1 MIMRVLLMVSL
12 LASSGGVQPSH
23 AQSPAPLYR
32 NLIMKGGGIRGIAY
46 GGALQELE
54 KQGVLAHITRVG
66 GTSAGAIQAALLAVG
81 YSPDAIIDIINRTP
95 VQRLND
101 GQFIFIGGGSRLLR
115 QYGWYRGDQLTKYI
129 CELVGRQTQRPN
141 LTLAELHDLALAQPG
156 HYRDLYTTGTNLTLQ
171 RTQVF
176 GYETHPTMR
185 VADAVRISMSIPL
198 YFRAVLL
205 DADNKV
211 IQGKPKAGQPTQ
223 VLVDG
228 GLLANYPLHI
238 FDQPQFL
245 PTGLSPGTTANPETL
260 GLRLDRAE
268 QIALDTLPTGRQALA
283 PYDIRDFS
291 SYIGALYT
299 VTLENLNPA
308 LPGDWPRTISI
319 NTMGF
324 RPKVKRVSDEQK
336 AQLIASGRA
345 GVQAFFGKRN

>member
-1 MIMRVLLMVSL
+1 MLASL
-12 LASSGGVQPSH
+12 LTAPRPGH
-23 AQSPAPLYR
+23 AQAPPYR

-54 KQGVLAHITRVG
+54 RQGVLAHITRVG

-81 YSPDAIIDIINRTP
+81 YSPEAIIDIVNRTP

-101 GQFIFIGGGSRLLR
+101 GRFIFFGGGSRLLR
-115 QYGWYRGDQLTKYI
+115 QFGWYRGDQLTKYL
-129 CELVGRQTQRPN
+129 CELVAHQTQRPN
-141 LTLAELHDLALAQPG
+141 LTLAELHALALAQPG
-156 HYRDLYTTGTNLTLQ
+156 HYRDLYATGTNLTLQ
-171 RTQVF
+171 CTQVF

-205 DADNKV
+205 DAEGHV

-238 FDQPQFL
+238 FDQPRYL
-245 PTGLSPGTTANPETL
+245 PAGLPPGTTANPETL

-268 QIALDTLPTGRQALA
+268 QIALDTLPSGRQALA
-283 PYDIRDFS
+283 PYDIHDFS

-299 VTLENLNPA
+299 VALENLNPA

-319 NTMGF
+319 NTLGF
-324 RPKVKRVSDEQK
+324 GPKVKRISAEQK
-336 AQLIASGRA
+336 AQLIESGRV
-345 GVQAFFGKRN
+345 GVRVFFGEIQAQH

>member
-1 MIMRVLLMVSL
+1 MLSL
-12 LASSGGVQPSH
+12 LASLVGAQPGY
-23 AQSPAPLYR
+23 AQAAAVPYR

-54 KQGVLAHITRVG
+54 SRGVLAHITRVG

-81 YSPDAIIDIINRTP
+81 YSPAAIIDIINRTP

-141 LTLAELHDLALAQPG
+141 LTLAELHALALAQPG

-205 DADNKV
+205 DTDNEV

-238 FDQPQFL
+238 FDQPQYL
-245 PTGLSPGTTANPETL
+245 PAGLPPGTTVNPETL

-268 QIALDTLPTGRQALA
+268 QIALDALPTGRQALA
-283 PYDIRDFS
+283 PYDIHDFS

-299 VTLENLNPA
+299 ISLENLNPA
-308 LPGDWPRTISI
+308 LPSDWPRTISI

-324 RPKVKRVSDEQK
+324 SPKVKRIPAEQK
-336 AQLIASGRA
+336 EQLIASGRA
-345 GVQAFFGKRN
+345 GVQAFFERRN

>member
-1 MIMRVLLMVSL
+1 MLARFLFLFTFLVVLALSPAAAQ
-12 LASSGGVQPSH
+12 ASS
-23 AQSPAPLYR
+23 YR
-32 NLIMKGGGIRGIAY
+32 NLIMDGGGIRGIAY
-46 GGALQELE
+46 GGALQEIE
-54 KQGVLAHITRVG
+54 KQDVLARITRVG

-81 YSPDAIIDIINRTP
+81 YSPEAIIDIINRTP

-141 LTLAELHDLALAQPG
+141 LTLGELHQLALAQPG

-171 RTQVF
+171 RTEVF
-176 GYETHPTMR
+176 GYEIHPTMR

-211 IQGKPKAGQPTQ
+211 IRGKPKAGQPTQ

-238 FDQPQFL
+238 FDQPQFMPAGL
-245 PTGLSPGTTANPETL
+245 PPGTTNPETL

-268 QIALDTLPTGRQALA
+268 QIALDTLPTGGQALV
-283 PYDIRDFS
+283 PYDIHNFS

-308 LPGDWPRTISI
+308 LPSDWPRTISI

-324 RPKVKRVSDEQK
+324 RPKVKRISSEQK
-336 AQLIASGRA
+336 E
-345 GVQAFFGKRN
+345 

>member
-1 MIMRVLLMVSL
+1 MIMRALLMVSL
-12 LASSGGVQPSH
+12 LASSGGVQH
-23 AQSPAPLYR
+23 GQALAQAVPYR

-54 KQGVLAHITRVG
+54 SRGVLAHITRVG

-81 YSPDAIIDIINRTP
+81 YSPAAIIDIINRTP

-141 LTLAELHDLALAQPG
+141 LTLGELHALALAQPG

-205 DADNKV
+205 DADSKV
-211 IQGKPKAGQPTQ
+211 IQGRPKSGQPTQ

-238 FDQPQFL
+238 FDHPQFMPAGL
-245 PTGLSPGTTANPETL
+245 PPGTTANPETL

-283 PYDIRDFS
+283 PYDIHDFS

-299 VTLENLNPA
+299 ISLENLNPA

-324 RPKVKRVSDEQK
+324 RPKVKRISAEQK
-336 AQLIASGRA
+336 EQLIASGRA
-345 GVQAFFGKRN
+345 GVQAFFSK

>member
-1 MIMRVLLMVSL
+1 MRLLFL
-12 LASSGGVQPSH
+12 LTLLTLLNNPQPAS
-23 AQSPAPLYR
+23 AQTSPYR

-54 KQGVLAHITRVG
+54 SRGVLAHITRVG

-141 LTLAELHDLALAQPG
+141 LTLAELHQLALAQPG

-238 FDQPQFL
+238 FDQSQFL
-245 PTGLSPGTTANPETL
+245 PAGLPPGTTANPETL

-283 PYDIRDFS
+283 PYDIHDFS

-299 VTLENLNPA
+299 ISLENLNPA

-324 RPKVKRVSDEQK
+324 RPKVKRISDEQK

-345 GVQAFFGKRN
+345 GVQAFFEKN